1 MSSEVKNVNNEIEI
15 KMQQLYPRPK
25 AARLLMKT
33 PLLLWRLGLGPL
45 SGFIFLILT
54 TRGRKSGLPRR
65 AVIEYHRLDGKKYAV
80 SGFGEKSDWYRNIL
94 ANPFITVQSSDGEEQ
109 VKVERV
115 SDDAELKN
123 VFQLFMRRDAPL
135 TIWYLKSLGI
145 KPDIDDVIKHKDKI
159 HFLRFEPVEAE
170 TLPGLEKDLLWVWPL
185 FLLAA
190 GLVKLIWKRSKS
202 TQPAK

>member
-1 MSSEVKNVNNEIEI
+1 MSSEVKNVNKEIEI

-94 ANPFITVQSSDGEEQ
+94 ANPFITVQSSDGEEK

-115 SDDAELKN
+115 SEDAELKE

-135 TIWYLKSLGI
+135 TNWYLKSLGI
-145 KPDIDDVIKHKDKI
+145 EPDLADVIKHKDKI
-159 HFLRFEPVEAE
+159 HFLRFEPVEAK

-185 FLLAA
+185 LLFSS
-190 GLVKLIWKRSKS
+190 LLLKFFRDRTKN
-202 TQPAK
+202 AK